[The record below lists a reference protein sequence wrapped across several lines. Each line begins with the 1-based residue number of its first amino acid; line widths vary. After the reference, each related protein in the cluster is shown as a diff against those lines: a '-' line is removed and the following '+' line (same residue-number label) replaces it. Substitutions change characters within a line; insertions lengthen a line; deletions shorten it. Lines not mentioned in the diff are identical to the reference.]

1 MAGFA
6 TQTSFAG
13 HPSRSATA
21 GHALTFNP
29 DHLMGAGHALL
40 PTKNRIESSNKTNR
54 SPHPPSSASRVHT
67 ESGNNREFYREFYK
81 IEASGSPETANNGV
95 GVGR

>member
-29 DHLMGAGHALL
+29 DHLMGAGQSNETKPAPFKSLSQYFSIVSDGL
-40 PTKNRIESSNKTNR
+40 PMIRSLCRLYRMCTENLNTDVMMIYHRQNKKISN
-54 SPHPPSSASRVHT
+54 
-67 ESGNNREFYREFYK
+67 
-81 IEASGSPETANNGV
+81 
-95 GVGR
+95 